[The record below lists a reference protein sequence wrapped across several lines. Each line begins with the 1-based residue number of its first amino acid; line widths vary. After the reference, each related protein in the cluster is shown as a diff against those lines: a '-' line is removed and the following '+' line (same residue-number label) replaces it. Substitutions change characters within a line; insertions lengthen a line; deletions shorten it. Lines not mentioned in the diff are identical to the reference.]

1 MKQTIFLA
9 FCLLTITALCLLK
22 PANAASFQHVTL
34 EVFADG
40 VVHFKGTI
48 ITDGTE
54 ASVTVPLLV
63 SEGHLYNVLAT
74 DEAGLTITYD
84 LKDQSIVLYSLDATQ
99 VTLEY
104 DTDFLTSKSGGL
116 WTLSFTS
123 PFEIDVL
130 LPEKSTIIYINAAP
144 LSLRAEDDT
153 VRLKLSPGYWEIS
166 YDVEMPSYVPPT
178 TPPQQSGQ
186 PWWSLPEQP
195 GGWPLGWIVLG
206 VAAAAVAII
215 GVLFYMKRRKGSLGL
230 RYEEAEVMRFIK
242 SRGGRALEAELR
254 EAFPDIPR
262 TSMWRLIKRL
272 ERRKQ
277 VKVKK
282 IGLQNVVE
290 LA

>member
-1 MKQTIFLA
+1 M
-9 FCLLTITALCLLK
+9 LTITALCLLK
-22 PANAASFQHVTL
+22 PVNAASFQNVAL

-54 ASVTVPLLV
+54 ASVTVPMLV
-63 SEGHLYNVLAT
+63 SGEHVYNVLAV

-84 LKDQSIVLYSLDATQ
+84 LEDQSIVLYSLDATQ
-99 VTLEY
+99 VALEY

-116 WTLSFTS
+116 WTLTFTS

-144 LSLRAEDDT
+144 LSLRAEGDT
-153 VRLKLSPGYWEIS
+153 VRLKLSPGYWEIC
-166 YDVEMPSYVPPT
+166 YEVEMPSYVPTP
-178 TPPQQSGQ
+178 PPQQPGQ
-186 PWWSLPEQP
+186 PWWSSPEQP

-206 VAAAAVAII
+206 VVAAALAII
-215 GVLFYMKRRKGSLGL
+215 GVSFYMKRRKGSLGL
-230 RYEEAEVMRFIK
+230 RYEEAEVIRFIK
-242 SRGGRALEAELR
+242 ERGGRALEAELR